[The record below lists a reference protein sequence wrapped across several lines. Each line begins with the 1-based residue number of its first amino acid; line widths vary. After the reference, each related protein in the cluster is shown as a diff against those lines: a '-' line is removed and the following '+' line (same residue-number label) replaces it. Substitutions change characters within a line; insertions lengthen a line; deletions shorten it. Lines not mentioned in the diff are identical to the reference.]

1 MEQDC
6 TCDLHNGEREAVG
19 MNTGWGGG
27 AVFMGVIREGFPEEV
42 TLQLRAEEKQ
52 GAR

>member
-19 MNTGWGGG
+19 MNTGVGVGGCFYG
-27 AVFMGVIREGFPEEV
+27 SD
-42 TLQLRAEEKQ
+42 Q
-52 GAR
+52 GRLP